1 MNKNVE
7 VIQYET
13 TGTCSRMIQAAIDEE
28 GRIVDA
34 GFLGGCNGNLKGIVS
49 LIRGM
54 KIDDV
59 IEKLQG
65 ITCGDKPTSCPDQL
79 ARCIIEYK
87 NKTKAKV
94 KND

>member
-13 TGTCSRMIQAAIDEE
+13 SGTCSRMIQVAIDED
-28 GRIVDA
+28 GRIADA

-49 LIRGM
+49 LVRGM

-59 IEKLQG
+59 IEKLKG
-65 ITCGDKPTSCPDQL
+65 ITCGDKPRSCPDQL
-79 ARCIIEYK
+79 ATCLIEHK
-87 NKTKAKV
+87 NKIKAKV

>member
-13 TGTCSRMIQAAIDEE
+13 SGTCSRMIQAAIDED
-28 GRIVDA
+28 GRIADA

-49 LIRGM
+49 LVRGM

-59 IEKLQG
+59 IARLKG
-65 ITCGDKPTSCPDQL
+65 TDCG
-79 ARCIIEYK
+79 EYK
-87 NKTKAKV
+87 NKIKAKV